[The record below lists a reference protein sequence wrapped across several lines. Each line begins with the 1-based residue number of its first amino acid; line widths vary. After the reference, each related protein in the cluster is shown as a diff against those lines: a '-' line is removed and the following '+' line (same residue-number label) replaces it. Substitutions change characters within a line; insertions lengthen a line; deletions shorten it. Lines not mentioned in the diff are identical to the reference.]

1 MSSELLKL
9 RIDGFAVSQALTK
22 SGWERPRRRVR
33 CADHPKRS
41 AQRTLQSY
49 GVIYKPMTPYG
60 LILDKPDI
68 KAKMRFRVPALA
80 ALHQDLGPMLVSEFE
95 LLQPHALA
103 ERQ

>member
-1 MSSELLKL
+1 
-9 RIDGFAVSQALTK
+9 
-22 SGWERPRRRVR
+22 
-33 CADHPKRS
+33 
-41 AQRTLQSY
+41 
-49 GVIYKPMTPYG
+49 MTPYG